1 MPPVPPPPARRQQGQ
16 TVGVQRGREGVRD
29 SPGGWTRAQEAA
41 GAGLVCSRIAA
52 PGLRRCG
59 IWIYHQRVLSKE
71 LWGCFSV
78 LHPHVCLGRAWP
90 WSQPER
96 EQKAHLRAPGQT
108 WTRPQRPRA
117 VGFPPGGTAGRNGE
131 VSPLHSLSLGS
142 SPRDL
147 VSSVPALRQPRV
159 WSCKCTD
166 RQGYRRSTDEAP
178 RQSLAESSF
187 LLAGS
192 SVLMWLP
199 VYVGFGKSYGF
210 SALQRGRCLKVRSS
224 PWAHKDYVPQHPM
237 QPTFPSI
244 PGRLHFP
251 ASIVLGDSTDLVPP
265 VGCKGS
271 DPCSHISRV
280 DPACSFPL
288 WLWNEDHHPW
298 RMC

>member
-1 MPPVPPPPARRQQGQ
+1 MSSIPTCVLGEHGPGLSLRGNRRPTSVLLGRHGPVLRGQGQ
-16 TVGVQRGREGVRD
+16 WAFLLAGRLGGTERSALFTP
-29 SPGGWTRAQEAA
+29 SPWAPAHETCPA
-41 GAGLVCSRIAA
+41 AA
-52 PGLRRCG
+52 PCL
-59 IWIYHQRVLSKE
+59 VLQM
-71 LWGCFSV
+71 
-78 LHPHVCLGRAWP
+78 H
-90 WSQPER
+90 
-96 EQKAHLRAPGQT
+96 
-108 WTRPQRPRA
+108 
-117 VGFPPGGTAGRNGE
+117 
-131 VSPLHSLSLGS
+131 
-142 SPRDL
+142 
-147 VSSVPALRQPRV
+147 
-159 WSCKCTD
+159 

-210 SALQRGRCLKVRSS
+210 SALQRGRCLKARSS